1 MENSQP
7 MPTPVLRSAD
17 VVALRRLV
25 TRGGRER
32 IDLLRTAAARP
43 IRSASALREWHDL
56 LLFVLA
62 HPRDETERAWA
73 ADAQRA
79 VAVLVESW
87 RARASRSYEG
97 LLNSGIARAP
107 IEGNYSLSLVRW
119 LLRQWP
125 NAVFLTQVD
134 APLDEVQDVLRV
146 LVLPVEQE
154 LLEWGFDDADSLL
167 ASLFGSATTTWLPRL
182 LALLDSLPANERVRA
197 HLFARLRLYVRVT
210 GNGADCD
217 LATAMVSARAVG
229 GPDEFHPD
237 GLQREV
243 DLPALMLLPPVRARR
258 LGANATQRL
267 INSARTILAIMGRET
282 DPVTHASA
290 VSCFDMGRGLT
301 IALFALAPSYRLA
314 FDSYVGFMAFRNGAP
329 LAYGGA
335 WIFPGR
341 SKIGINI
348 FPSQRGGESAWFFAQ
363 LLRLYHS
370 EFGVDR
376 FEAENYQLG
385 YGNPEGLRSGAYW
398 FYYRLGFRPMTNALR
413 RLAAREANRLAAR
426 AGYEVPKAVLNTLV
440 EAGLELVLRESEG
453 PVLDT
458 AALTDAVRQHI
469 VQRYHGDRGLAMSTA
484 LRRARAILREAH
496 EPRHAIAGTKPTA
509 AETIALHLWSLPL
522 DLVGDLELW
531 SRSEKRLLVKLLR
544 TKGEPTETRHQR
556 LLRTHRRLLGAW
568 ARALQAEK

>member
-1 MENSQP
+1 

-25 TRGGRER
+25 TRGGPER

-43 IRSASALREWHDL
+43 IRSATALREWHDL

-79 VAVLVESW
+79 VAVLVEAW
-87 RARASRSYEG
+87 RASASRSYEG

-107 IEGNYSLSLVRW
+107 VEGSYSLSLVRW

-125 NAVFLTQVD
+125 NEVSLTQVD

-154 LLEWGFDDADSLL
+154 LLEWGFDDAESLL
-167 ASLFGSATTTWLPRL
+167 TSLFGPAPTTWLPRL
-182 LALLDSLPANERVRA
+182 LELLDSLPTDERVRA

-210 GNGADCD
+210 GNGSNCD
-217 LATAMVSARAVG
+217 LATAMATARAVG
-229 GPDEFHPD
+229 GPEEFHPN

-243 DLPALMLLPPVRARR
+243 DLPALMVLPPVRERR

-267 INSARTILAIMGRET
+267 IDGARTILATMGRET
-282 DPVTHASA
+282 DPVTHACA

-385 YGNPEGLRSGAYW
+385 HGNPEGLRSGAYW

-413 RLAAREANRLAAR
+413 QLAAREAKRLAAR
-426 AGYEVPKAVLNTLV
+426 AGYQVPKAALNTLV
-440 EAGLELVLRESEG
+440 EAGLELVLRESEA

-484 LRRARAILREAH
+484 LRRARAIMREAH
-496 EPRHAIAGTKPTA
+496 ESPHARGGTKPTPS
-509 AETIALHLWSLPL
+509 ETIALHLWSLPL
-522 DLVGDLELW
+522 DLVGDLEFW
-531 SRSEKRLLVKLLR
+531 SVPEKRLLVKLLR

-556 LLRTHRRLLGAW
+556 LLRTHRRLLRAW
-568 ARALQAEK
+568 TRALQTKR

>member
-1 MENSQP
+1 

-25 TRGGRER
+25 TRGGPER

-43 IRSASALREWHDL
+43 IRSATALREWHDL

-79 VAVLVESW
+79 VAVLVEAW
-87 RARASRSYEG
+87 RASASRSYEG

-107 IEGNYSLSLVRW
+107 VEGSYSLSLVRW

-125 NAVFLTQVD
+125 NEVSLTQVD

-154 LLEWGFDDADSLL
+154 LLEWGFDDAESLL
-167 ASLFGSATTTWLPRL
+167 TSLFGPAPTTWLPRL
-182 LALLDSLPANERVRA
+182 LELLDSLPTDERVRA

-210 GNGADCD
+210 GNGSNCD
-217 LATAMVSARAVG
+217 LATAMATARAVG
-229 GPDEFHPD
+229 GPEEFHPN

-243 DLPALMLLPPVRARR
+243 DLPALMVLPPVRERR

-267 INSARTILAIMGRET
+267 IDGARTILATMGRET
-282 DPVTHASA
+282 DPVTHACA

-385 YGNPEGLRSGAYW
+385 HGNPEGLRSGAYW

-413 RLAAREANRLAAR
+413 QLAAREAKRLAAR
-426 AGYEVPKAVLNTLV
+426 AGYQVPKAALNTLV
-440 EAGLELVLRESEG
+440 EAGLELVLRESEA

-484 LRRARAILREAH
+484 LRRARAIMREAH
-496 EPRHAIAGTKPTA
+496 ESPHARGGTKPTP

-522 DLVGDLELW
+522 DLVGDLEFW
-531 SRSEKRLLVKLLR
+531 SVSEKRLLVKLLR

-556 LLRTHRRLLGAW
+556 LLRTHRRLLRAW
-568 ARALQAEK
+568 TRALQTKR

>member
-1 MENSQP
+1 

-25 TRGGRER
+25 TRGGPER

-43 IRSASALREWHDL
+43 IRSATALREWHDL

-62 HPRDETERAWA
+62 HPLDETERAWA
-73 ADAQRA
+73 SDAQRA
-79 VAVLVESW
+79 VAVLVEAW
-87 RARASRSYEG
+87 RASASRSYEG

-107 IEGNYSLSLVRW
+107 VEGSYSLSLVRW

-125 NAVFLTQVD
+125 NEVSLTQVD

-154 LLEWGFDDADSLL
+154 LLEWGFDDAESLL
-167 ASLFGSATTTWLPRL
+167 TSLFGPAPTTWLPRL
-182 LALLDSLPANERVRA
+182 LELLDSLPTDERVRA

-210 GNGADCD
+210 GNGSNCD
-217 LATAMVSARAVG
+217 LATAMATARAVG
-229 GPDEFHPD
+229 GPEEFHPN

-243 DLPALMLLPPVRARR
+243 DLPALMVLPPVRERR

-267 INSARTILAIMGRET
+267 IDGARTILATMGRET
-282 DPVTHASA
+282 DPVTHACA

-385 YGNPEGLRSGAYW
+385 HGNPEGLRSGAYW

-413 RLAAREANRLAAR
+413 QLAAREAKRLAAR
-426 AGYEVPKAVLNTLV
+426 AGYQVPKAALNTLV